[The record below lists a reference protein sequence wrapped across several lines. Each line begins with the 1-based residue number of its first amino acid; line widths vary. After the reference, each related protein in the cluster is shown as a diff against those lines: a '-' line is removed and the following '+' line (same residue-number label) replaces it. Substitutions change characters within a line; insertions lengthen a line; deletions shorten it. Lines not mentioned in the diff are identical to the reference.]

1 MSVHSAC
8 LKVMSD
14 TEKVLNL
21 IIHNNIEGEG
31 YTTHKKVAYVRQQVG
46 HTNIRMIV
54 DHYYRYVPAP
64 GDGAK
69 LENAWNSTRILPE
82 SGESESEVF
91 EKTLK

>member
-1 MSVHSAC
+1 MS
-8 LKVMSD
+8 
-14 TEKVLNL
+14 
-21 IIHNNIEGEG
+21 
-31 YTTHKKVAYVRQQVG
+31 YVRQQVG